1 MGNTVSQ
8 AWGPCE
14 GCTAEGLVPQP
25 GAGREGLGRL
35 FGVKAKLSLKGGCV
49 GRKLSCV
56 RQKDGISGRER
67 QSREM
72 LHGLKESARLSDLL
86 SFAFPKA
93 WSYPRCLALV
103 SFLQLADY
111 NNN

>member
-49 GRKLSCV
+49 GRKLKLCASEGRHF
-56 RQKDGISGRER
+56 RQRETEPGGAAWAQGER
-67 QSREM
+67 QAVRPPELCISQSLVLSEV
-72 LHGLKESARLSDLL
+72 LGIGELSSAS
-86 SFAFPKA
+86 
-93 WSYPRCLALV
+93 
-103 SFLQLADY
+103 
-111 NNN
+111 